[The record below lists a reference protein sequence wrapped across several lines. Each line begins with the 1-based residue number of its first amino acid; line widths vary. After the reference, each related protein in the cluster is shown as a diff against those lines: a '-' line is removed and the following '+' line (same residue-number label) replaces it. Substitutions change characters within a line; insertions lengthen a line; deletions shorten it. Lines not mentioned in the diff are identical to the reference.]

1 MPPHCDSMDGPVVLA
16 AKRALEAQDATIAL
30 PYVKSEGEPEVLA
43 AFERTIAAHDGNPKV
58 NELADLYF
66 FETVVRVHRAG
77 EGAPYTGLKP
87 AGLGFGPVVPV
98 AENAIETGSPDELIQ
113 VLTDKVR
120 HEVVE
125 RVGHAMSL
133 KAHAEEGVTAAR
145 AYIEAM
151 LGLEVWSHK
160 LYACASSGP
169 HEEHGEA
176 HEHAE

>member
-16 AKRALEAQDATIAL
+16 AKRALNARDARLVL
-30 PYVKSEGEPEVLA
+30 PYVKAEAESDVLA
-43 AFERTIAAHDGNPKV
+43 AFERTLAAHDGNRAA

-98 AENAIETGSPDELIQ
+98 AERAVDSGSPDALIQ
-113 VLTDKVR
+113 LLTEKVR
-120 HEVVE
+120 REVTE
-125 RVGHAMSL
+125 RFERAIAL
-133 KAHAEEGVTAAR
+133 KGRAEDSVASAR
-145 AYIEAM
+145 EYVEAM

-160 LYACASSGP
+160 LYACASAGP
-169 HEEHGEA
+169 HEAHDEP
-176 HEHAE
+176 HEHTG

>member
-1 MPPHCDSMDGPVVLA
+1 MDGPVVLA
-16 AKRALEAQDATIAL
+16 AKRALEAHDATFAL
-30 PYVKSEGEPEVLA
+30 PYVKPEGEPEVLA
-43 AFERTIAAHDGNPKV
+43 AFERTMAAHNGDPKI

-66 FETVVRVHRAG
+66 FETLVRVHRAG

-98 AENAIETGSPDELIQ
+98 AERAIETGSPEELIQ
-113 VLTDKVR
+113 ALTDKVR

-125 RVGHAMSL
+125 RFGKALAL
-133 KAHAEEGVTAAR
+133 KAHAGDGVTAAR
-145 AYIEAM
+145 AYVEAM

-160 LYACASSGP
+160 LYACASAGP
-169 HEEHGEA
+169 HDEHSEA